1 MRFMTKV
8 TIPPEKWDE
17 AQKSGTLQSTIDS
30 AMQRLRPEA
39 AYFFEEEGKREC
51 IFVFNL
57 DIPSLLRPLFPNLGA
72 SFEGRA
78 VTNAAEFQQ
87 QFGGAEV
94 KRRTETP
101 DLLADIRPVSP
112 ETGTQWIAQPLDR
125 EQPSDPDEL
134 ARKSKRRGVEP
145 SEVEPS

>member
-8 TIPPEKWDE
+8 TIPSEKWDE
-17 AQKSGTLQSTIDS
+17 AQKSGTIQGTIES
-30 AMQRLRPEA
+30 AMQKLRPEA
-39 AYFFEEEGKREC
+39 AYFSEEEGKREC

-57 DIPSLLRPLFPNLGA
+57 DMPSLLKPLFPNLGA

-94 KRRTETP
+94 KRRTEAS
-101 DLLADIRPVSP
+101 DLLADIRPVPQAREPQSLHAKPGESEHSP
-112 ETGTQWIAQPLDR
+112 ADSDEQTKRGTWPESAL
-125 EQPSDPDEL
+125 
-134 ARKSKRRGVEP
+134 EP
-145 SEVEPS
+145 R